1 MDNKELN
8 TIKLIE
14 SNCHEIDLLIKE
26 NKKRHIEIESFTNTN
41 DEMLYIDPVDTLL
54 KEADEITDKEE
65 KAALLHAAAILKRLK
80 SEKNKKINSYINER
94 DIDYERVNWL
104 IDTQKKLVKTLSDK
118 SIKKFKYY
126 SFSFKNF
133 PNNVPKHDLEDF
145 KNMIKSLDTNYLEE
159 NKRILF
165 YINLSDN
172 KNDSKKE
179 FLKKLKDI
187 KVESQRD
194 LFKSII
200 NKYIQS
206 SYMDFN
212 KYDIFKLSSFE

>member
-14 SNCHEIDLLIKE
+14 SNCHEIDLLRKE
-26 NKKRHIEIESFTNTN
+26 NKKRNIEIESFREGN
-41 DEMLYIDPVDTLL
+41 DDMFYIDPVDTLL
-54 KEADEITDKEE
+54 KEAEDIADKEE

-80 SEKNKKINSYINER
+80 SEKNKRINSYINEQN
-94 DIDYERVNWL
+94 IDSERINWI
-104 IDTQKKLVKTLSDK
+104 IDTQEKLVKTLSDK

-126 SFSFKNF
+126 SFSFKKF

-172 KNDSKKE
+172 KNDAKKE
-179 FLKKLKDI
+179 LLKKLKDI

-194 LFKSII
+194 LFKALIE
-200 NKYIQS
+200 NYIQS

-212 KYDIFKLSSFE
+212 KYDIFKLSKF